1 MESVDSEIKDNIIE
15 AIRSQQPN
23 HVLLKCLDQTGFA
36 MRHQNFMALLMPD
49 GTVGVFN
56 NGFSSM
62 YYRGESGDYPSCKA
76 SLYRIADQKK
86 QVISLIK
93 TYEFQQ
99 YLETTIEVQKWKE
112 DNKYLDLWALSQ
124 HYGFATPMIDVTFEI
139 GVAAFFATHDFDYR
153 INQYVLKKEG
163 IGALRCY
170 CGVSMLDGPLH
181 PIGMQPF
188 SRPASQDGA
197 ALWIGDNDLAGVSYK
212 IKFKQ
217 DAEINNR
224 LERAMLL
231 GSDML
236 FPFEPSI
243 VEAANVIKNSD
254 VVTSMAIKKFL
265 ENGTSYLPEAKYDEN
280 SLESLLKENHISIV
294 DAPLADGHFRSILGS
309 RIFETSRVYIRKP
322 AIDKFLN
329 ESTEHK

>member
-1 MESVDSEIKDNIIE
+1 MESDTNEIKDNIIE
-15 AIRSQQPN
+15 VIRAQKPN

-36 MRHQNFMALLMPD
+36 MRHQNYMAMLMPD
-49 GTVGVFN
+49 GTIGAFN
-56 NGFSSM
+56 NGMEFT

-76 SLYRIADQKK
+76 SLYRITDQDK

-99 YLETTIEVQKWKE
+99 YLETTIEVQKWKA
-112 DNKYLDLWALSQ
+112 DNRYLDLWALSQ

-139 GVAAFFATHDFDYR
+139 AVAAFFATHDFDYR

-163 IGALRCY
+163 LGAIRGY
-170 CGVSMLDGPLH
+170 CGVTILDGPLK

-188 SRPASQDGA
+188 SRPGLQDGA
-197 ALWIGDNDLAGVSYK
+197 ALWIEDNDMADHSFK

-217 DAEINNR
+217 DADVNLR

-231 GSDML
+231 GSEMF

-243 VEAANVIKNSD
+243 IEAANIIKYSD
-254 VVTSMAIKKFL
+254 AVTSKAISRFL
-265 ENGTSYLPEAKYDEN
+265 EDGLQYLKGVCYDEN
-280 SLESLLKENHISIV
+280 SIKDILKNNDIKIV
-294 DAPLADGHFRSILGS
+294 DAPLADGHFRNVLSSPLFNTTRAIVN
-309 RIFETSRVYIRKP
+309 TP
-322 AIDKFLN
+322 AIDKFL
-329 ESTEHK
+329 EE